1 MCRCVVLEGKLLYAV
16 FLGLCKRYVF
26 IRVLC
31 TDDKLNYLREYSP
44 VSVRCE
50 TSIIVLCTN
59 GIKDFV
65 YQRVE
70 GELINRIFNAT
81 SA

>member
-1 MCRCVVLEGKLLYAV
+1 MSGQLSVVSFNV
-16 FLGLCKRYVF
+16 RGLRDTKKRRAIFRHMHV
-26 IRVLC
+26 
-31 TDDKLNYLREYSP
+31 N
-44 VSVRCE
+44 
-50 TSIIVLCTN
+50 IVLCTS

-65 YQRVE
+65 YQRAE

>member
-1 MCRCVVLEGKLLYAV
+1 MEGE
-16 FLGLCKRYVF
+16 YV
-26 IRVLC
+26 
-31 TDDKLNYLREYSP
+31 
-44 VSVRCE
+44 
-50 TSIIVLCTN
+50 IIVLCTS

-65 YQRVE
+65 YQRAE

>member
-1 MCRCVVLEGKLLYAV
+1 MLMVKH
-16 FLGLCKRYVF
+16 
-26 IRVLC
+26 IRHEVIYEDLAQFC
-31 TDDKLNYLREYSP
+31 HLAGEFVTDAFAN
-44 VSVRCE
+44 
-50 TSIIVLCTN
+50 IVLCTS

-65 YQRVE
+65 YERAE